1 MKKAFYGI
9 VLMVMMV
16 SSCRANTGDTVNNGI
31 DAGQIMNSINKGKAV
46 VVQGKII
53 TGDLDF
59 TSVKKSDIFSSSLR
73 IAEIGVPVTFLDCI
87 FMGRVTTNG
96 QKDNIA
102 IVTRFGSSI
111 SFEACDFRNDA
122 DFSNC
127 TVEGMVNFT
136 GAIFRE
142 KALFNN
148 VTFNGRQTYF
158 TAFSSEKLFS
168 MQEARID
175 GSADFFK
182 GRATGK
188 LSFQST
194 EFRGTARFSDLD
206 CNGKSDFSLANFR
219 SDALFTYAN
228 FGGEFRMS
236 DATVAG
242 RLDLISV
249 TFSSGTWITN
259 AVFSGKVNLT
269 KTIVRNI
276 FDVSGTMFMLGKPV
290 MDQFSIEETGNLITK
305 GAKFAVVNEFTTE

>member
-1 MKKAFYGI
+1 MKKLI
-9 VLMVMMV
+9 VLLVV
-16 SSCRANTGDTVNNGI
+16 SLFLTTGCRPDNLPVTNNGI
-31 DAGQIMNSINKGKAV
+31 SSGTIIKSIDKGKAV

-53 TGDLDF
+53 TDDLDF
-59 TSVKKSDIFSSSLR
+59 TSVKKTGIFSSSVR

-96 QKDNIA
+96 QKDKSQIF
-102 IVTRFGSSI
+102 TRFGSVI
-111 SFEACDFRNDA
+111 TFEACDFRDEA

-148 VTFNGRQTYF
+148 VTFNGRQVYF

-168 MQEARID
+168 MQESVIN

-182 GRATGK
+182 GKVTGK
-188 LSFQST
+188 ISFQST
-194 EFRGTARFSDLD
+194 DFRGTARFSDMD

-228 FGGEFRMS
+228 FGGDFRMS
-236 DATVAG
+236 DVNVAG

-249 TFSSGTWITN
+249 SFNSGAWLTN

-269 KTIVRNI
+269 KSVARAV
-276 FDVSGTMFMLGKPV
+276 FDLSGSVFMHGKPV
-290 MDQFSIEETGNLITK
+290 TEEFSIEETGQLITK
-305 GAKFAVVNEFTTE
+305 GAKFAVLNEFTTE